1 MQDYLDIVT
10 SQLDADLVSP
20 VALSCLPP
28 FAQILPAS
36 AIARFECRLGA
47 NPSRLDYQVRLP
59 CLGQNLPDWVLTTPT
74 WQFVQNFYRTWAL
87 PNSSL
92 RSAIEHVG
100 IEFEL
105 KEPLPQI
112 PVPWL
117 CLQFNPKT
125 ALDTAGL
132 VQILQLLNDSVSPL
146 LAANL
151 QCCVEALPV
160 GATISHLGAMPAHSL
175 NSVRLNVK
183 GIAPGQLADYL
194 CQIGWQETAHLVSIA
209 SLTDSLSG
217 LADSISL
224 SFDVGDTLRP
234 QIGLKCFLNQ
244 QPYHQ
249 RRWEALLDYL
259 IERELC
265 TPTKKHALLNWT
277 GFSQSSPVPDRCP
290 SQLSLSN
297 GRFDAGTISLFSK
310 WISHIKVLYQ
320 PDQAL
325 EANAYLGFSHSWF
338 DAKTFEVVSISHN

>member
-1 MQDYLDIVT
+1 MQEYLDIVT
-10 SQLDADLVSP
+10 SQLDADLVSLG
-20 VALSCLPP
+20 ALSCLQT

-47 NPSRLDYQVRLP
+47 NPSRLDSQVRLP

-105 KEPLPQI
+105 KEPLPQL

-117 CLQFNPKT
+117 CLQFNSKT
-125 ALDTAGL
+125 ALGTAGL
-132 VQILQLLNDSVSPL
+132 VQILQLLNNSVSPL
-146 LAANL
+146 LAAHL
-151 QCCVEALPV
+151 QCCVEALPA
-160 GATISHLGAMPAHSL
+160 GAMISHLGAIPAHSL

-183 GIAPGQLADYL
+183 GILPGQLADYL
-194 CQIGWQETAHLVSIA
+194 CHIGWQETAHLVSID
-209 SLTDSLSG
+209 SLNASLSG

-224 SFDVGDTLRP
+224 SFDVGDVLRP

-244 QPYHQ
+244 QPYHP

-265 TPTKKHALLNWT
+265 TLTQKYALLNWT

-297 GRFDAGTISLFSK
+297 GRFDAGTINLFSK